1 MASRHLHACDLKATL
16 AVFFTAIFLFFV
28 VAEDSGRAAN
38 SGEIVFAS
46 YNLENYLST
55 DRLAEG
61 KHEKSA
67 PKPEKEIEALVRI
80 IKEINPDILGV
91 CEMGP
96 PDQFEDFKTRLKNA
110 DLGYTDFEYVQGV
123 DPERHLALLSRF
135 PIVARQSLP
144 DVSYELDG
152 KPQKVRRGFLD
163 VTVKIAPDFSLR
175 LVGAHLKSKLNDT
188 SEGEALIRRN
198 EAHLLRQHFDEI
210 FAKQPDVKLAAYGDF
225 NDTKNEPAIHE
236 IMGLRNSSAR
246 MTDLWL
252 RDSVGD
258 HWTQYWKTADIYSR
272 IDFIFVSPAL
282 LPEVVQNKSAVYRSP
297 YWNDASDHRAILA
310 TIRTSGGDATKH

>member
-1 MASRHLHACDLKATL
+1 VASRQFRAGDLKAKL
-16 AVFFTAIFLFFV
+16 AASFFAAILLFLIFV
-28 VAEDSGRAAN
+28 GDSAHAAN
-38 SGEIVFAS
+38 RAEIVFAS

-67 PKPEKEIEALVRI
+67 PKPEKEIAALVRI

-96 PDQFEDFKTRLKNA
+96 PDQFEDFKARLKGA
-110 DLGYTDFEYVQGV
+110 DLGYTDFEYVQGA

-163 VTVKIAPDFSLR
+163 VTVKVAPDFALR

-198 EAHLLRQHFDEI
+198 EAHLLRQHLDAI
-210 FAKQPDVKLAAYGDF
+210 FAKQPNVKLAAYGDF
-225 NDTKNEPAIHE
+225 NDTKNEPTIHE
-236 IMGLRNSSAR
+236 IMGPRNSAAR
-246 MTDLWL
+246 MADLWL

-258 HWTQYWKTADIYSR
+258 HWTHYWKTADIYSR

-282 LPEVVQNKSAVYRSP
+282 LPDVVQSKSAVYRSP
-297 YWNDASDHRAILA
+297 YWNDASDHRPIFA
-310 TIRTSGGDATKH
+310 TIRSNAIGAKR